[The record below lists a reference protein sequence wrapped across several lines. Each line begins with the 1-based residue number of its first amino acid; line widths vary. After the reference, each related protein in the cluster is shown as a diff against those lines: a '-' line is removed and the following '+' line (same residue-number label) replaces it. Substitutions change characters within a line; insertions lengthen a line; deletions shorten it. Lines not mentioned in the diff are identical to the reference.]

1 MRSRTDTTEILIS
14 DIVKELKENNN
25 ECRIMDAK
33 QKDDLIKESNVLS
46 VAIPINIK
54 ISLRR

>member
-1 MRSRTDTTEILIS
+1 MKSRSHNSVRSRTDTTEILIS

-25 ECRIMDAK
+25 ECRILDVK

-46 VAIPINIK
+46 E
-54 ISLRR
+54 